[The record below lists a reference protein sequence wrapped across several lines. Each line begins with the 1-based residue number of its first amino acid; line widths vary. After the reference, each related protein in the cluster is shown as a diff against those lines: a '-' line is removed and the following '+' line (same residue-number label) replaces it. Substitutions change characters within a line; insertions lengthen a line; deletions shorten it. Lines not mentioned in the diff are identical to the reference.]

1 MAEQIAEVH
10 LHGKLVGLLSITND
24 YAKFSFVDAYINQ
37 PNRPVLGLQFEE
49 DIFASSRA
57 NMMLPPWF
65 SNLLPEGRLRELIAQ
80 QNRVSPKREAQ
91 LLLTI
96 GHDLPGAVTVRLKN
110 DISANRALMPRREQ
124 LFTPSSDAAGLWKFS
139 LAGVALKFSVV
150 REAQRFTIPGTDDR
164 GGDWII
170 KLPDAKYADV
180 PQNEFAMMSLASAV
194 GLDVPEVQ
202 MVSRDMLP
210 VLPDDFWPNGTNMAF
225 AIKRFDRDCNRIP
238 VHMEDFAQVRG
249 VWPEAKYRSSF
260 ESVAGICY
268 RGRDR
273 EALMEFTR
281 RLLFNVLIGNGD
293 AHLKNWTL
301 LYADQ
306 RKPTLS
312 PVYDIVSTVPYINDD
327 NIGLK
332 WGGGKRFGDVSLV
345 SFDLLAK
352 RLGIPDLSLADLSR
366 DLVGKVLVEWTQRC
380 DELIK
385 NVTLRSKIT
394 SHVQAHGRRLLAH
407 KSL

>member
-24 YAKFSFVDAYINQ
+24 YVKFSFVDAYINQ

-80 QNRVSPKREAQ
+80 QNSVSPKREAQ

-110 DISANRALMPRREQ
+110 DIKANRASMPRREQ

-170 KLPDAKYADV
+170 KLPDAKHADV

-194 GLDVPEVQ
+194 GLNVPEVQ

-210 VLPDDFWPNGTNMAF
+210 VMPDDFWPNGTDMAF

-249 VWPEAKYRSSF
+249 VWPDAKYQSSF

-281 RLLFNVLIGNGD
+281 RLVFNVLIGNGD

-301 LYADQ
+301 LYVDQ

-312 PVYDIVSTVPYINDD
+312 PAYDLVSTIPYNFNE

-332 WGGGKRFGDVSLV
+332 WRGGKRFDDVTLA
-345 SFDLLAK
+345 SFDVLAK
-352 RLGIPDLSLADLSR
+352 RFGVNDLSLADLARELLEKVRAEWSR
-366 DLVGKVLVEWTQRC
+366 RC
-380 DELIK
+380 DDLIE
-385 NVTLRSKIT
+385 NTALRTQIT
-394 SHVQAHGRRLLAH
+394 SHIDAQVRRLL
-407 KSL
+407 LC